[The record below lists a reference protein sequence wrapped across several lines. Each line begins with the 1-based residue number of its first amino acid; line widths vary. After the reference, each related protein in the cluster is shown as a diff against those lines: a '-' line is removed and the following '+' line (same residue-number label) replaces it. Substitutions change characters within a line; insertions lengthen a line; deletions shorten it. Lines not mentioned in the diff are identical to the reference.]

1 MLPNSNKL
9 RQRNG
14 SALTTAWRSIRNCL
28 HLCKHSFSKQSLQ
41 MLRVFESLQ
50 SQQFKYWI
58 FSLGILD
65 HIGIFGINLAAG
77 LYMFIL
83 VSHGVTCLLPV
94 RFPDSRHCCLRRRKK
109 SVESLEMEK
118 VRLQNPSLQTVLKSW
133 IVDDIWIILNIHIYI
148 IYIYNIYIYCIYLYI
163 YIYIWKYWMI
173 VACLSLFF
181 RTRIQ
186 RLGWIRR
193 RTRVALIS
201 RRLLEV
207 THLAEPTDRRS

>member
-94 RFPDSRHCCLRRRKK
+94 RFPDSRHSCLRRRKK

-148 IYIYNIYIYCIYLYI
+148 YIYNIYILYI
-163 YIYIWKYWMI
+163 FIYIFENIGWLLRVFHCFSEPGSNGWVGF
-173 VACLSLFF
+173 VAGH
-181 RTRIQ
+181 
-186 RLGWIRR
+186 GWHWFPD
-193 RTRVALIS
+193 ACW
-201 RRLLEV
+201 
-207 THLAEPTDRRS
+207 RSHT